1 MKLMSNSLSLFD
13 TILQIANAF
22 GVEYLDPV
30 YEDEGPFYVIKTRHY
45 YGPIDRSE
53 FVKDNEGN
61 PRKFVTYHDAYDWAV
76 EEEMQQRTYH
86 ASHNEQRPP
95 SYTIVSVSDVSA
107 AV

>member
-1 MKLMSNSLSLFD
+1 MQMSKSFSPLD
-13 TILQIANAF
+13 TILQIANER

-30 YEDEGPFYVIKTRHY
+30 YEDEGPFCVIKTCHY

-53 FVKDNEGN
+53 FVKDNKGN
-61 PRKFVTYHDAYDWAV
+61 PRQFGTYHDAYDWAT
-76 EEEMQQRTYH
+76 EERMRQRTYQ

-107 AV
+107 AA